1 MQTVEAVV
9 DEKGNIRFLESVK
22 IELPRRVWVTILPSV
37 SQSDKSLVNDLA
49 GLGEILDD
57 DLESGSREISKLFKE
72 SLNRS
77 AEGLEN

>member
-1 MQTVEAVV
+1 MPEIDKKDNDLDKCGLT
-9 DEKGNIRFLESVK
+9 
-22 IELPRRVWVTILPSV
+22 
-37 SQSDKSLVNDLA
+37 DKSLVNDLA

-57 DLESGSREISKLFKE
+57 DLESGSREISELFKE